1 MSATKPTTRPDRHA
15 GLLADFERHLHALDA
30 LGRDVSGAVRG
41 WLASLN
47 LHSVSFRIKSAESL
61 RDKLARPDRSYRE
74 LWDVTD
80 LLGLRVIVFFEDEV
94 GRAADILES
103 KLALVLEH
111 SVDKRRRADAS
122 SFGYR
127 SVHYVCRIDVETRE
141 ELQLPEQARFEIQ
154 IRTMLEHAWAEI
166 EHDLGYKSRDVV
178 PLVARRRLNRLA
190 GLLELV
196 DQEFV
201 AIRDELARYAE
212 TLPERARAE
221 GTKVGLDRLSLPVLL
236 CGPEVEALDRRLA
249 RQLGKELSQAT
260 FHPDYLL
267 RMLLHAGLSTLD
279 DVMVAARR
287 HGDEALTLVD
297 PYFEFARSTWS
308 FSLDHAAAIDRGYS
322 LFFVVHAHLLAQ
334 DTLRLSKVERLA
346 NLYRALDYPD
356 DERASQRVAGLLVD
370 QVSSPRVNRP

>member
-1 MSATKPTTRPDRHA
+1 M
-15 GLLADFERHLHALDA
+15 LADFEQHLDALDA
-30 LGRDVSGAVRG
+30 LGRDMSQAMRD
-41 WLASLN
+41 WLSALN
-47 LHSVSFRIKSAESL
+47 VHSVSFRIKSAESL
-61 RDKLARPDRSYRE
+61 TDKLARPDRSYRE

-103 KLALVLEH
+103 KLPLVLEH

-127 SVHYVCRIDVETRE
+127 SVHYVCRVSVEARE
-141 ELQLPEQARFEIQ
+141 ALQLPEQASFEIQ

-178 PLVARRRLNRLA
+178 PMVARRRLNRLA

-212 TLPERARAE
+212 TLPERAIAE
-221 GTKVGLDRLSLPVLL
+221 GERVGLDRLSLPVLVT
-236 CGPEVEALDRRLA
+236 GPVVDALDRGLA
-249 RQLGKELSQAT
+249 RKLGKDLSEAT

-279 DVMVAARR
+279 DVLVAARR
-287 HGDEALTLVD
+287 HGDEALTLLD
-297 PYFEFARSTWS
+297 PYFEFARTTWN

-370 QVSSPRVNRP
+370 QLSSPRVNRP